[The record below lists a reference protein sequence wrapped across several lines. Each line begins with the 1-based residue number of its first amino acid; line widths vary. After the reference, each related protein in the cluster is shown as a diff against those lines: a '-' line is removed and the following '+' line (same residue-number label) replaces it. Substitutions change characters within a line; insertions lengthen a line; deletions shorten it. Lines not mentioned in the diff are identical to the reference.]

1 MTRNLL
7 IINLLFLIL
16 AITTSCVEDKVYTGA
31 STIESVSI
39 SPTTPQSTEPVTIKA
54 KITDLKLVT
63 SVKLFYKSQGTATY
77 TSIDMISLSS
87 EQYMY
92 AANIPAYPKD
102 VMVQFYIEVVNSDNI
117 TSTYP
122 KNASSSP
129 SNYTVGASQAIKVVV
144 NEVFANG
151 DKTVE
156 NPDWMEIYNDSEIP
170 VDISGYAIYDSGIK
184 KDANP
189 KRIIAEGVIIP
200 AKGFLVLKTDVDSNE
215 TILFGLST
223 DADAV
228 YLENK
233 DGIVVS
239 QISWDATILGGTD
252 LKSGKS
258 YGSKPDGSTNY
269 VIFTTPTKG
278 TSNNNA
284 N

>member
-16 AITTSCVEDKVYTGA
+16 AISTSCVEDKIYTGA
-31 STIESVSI
+31 AIIESVSI

-54 KITDLKLVT
+54 KITDLKSVK

-117 TSTYP
+117 NTTYP

-129 SNYTVGASQAIKVVV
+129 SSYTVGASQAIKVVV

-151 DKTVE
+151 DGIS
-156 NPDWMEIYNDSEIP
+156 NSDWIELYNDSEVQVNIG
-170 VDISGYAIYDSGIK
+170 GYVIYDEGIK
-184 KDANP
+184 SGAKT
-189 KRIIAEGVIIP
+189 KRIIAEGITIP
-200 AKGFLVLKTDVDSNE
+200 AKSFLVLNTDIDANE
-215 TILFGLST
+215 TVLFGLST
-223 DADAV
+223 TSDAV

-233 DGIVVS
+233 EGIVVS

-258 YGSKPDGSTNY
+258 YGCKPDGSTNY